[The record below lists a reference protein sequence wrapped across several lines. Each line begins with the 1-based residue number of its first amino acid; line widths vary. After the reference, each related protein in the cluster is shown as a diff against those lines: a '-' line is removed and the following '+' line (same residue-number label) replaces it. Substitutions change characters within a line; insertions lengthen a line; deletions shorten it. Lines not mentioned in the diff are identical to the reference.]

1 MRALRLALALA
12 VAAAIHF
19 AGMELFPWFSQAVDL
34 FLVILVF
41 HAMDGNTSA
50 GMLGGCAAGLLTD
63 ALTGSPF
70 GLFSLADT
78 VVGYGTAVTAQ
89 RLVIQRASSSLLVF
103 SLGAAAQQVLVLG
116 ISLLLLPDP
125 EVPEI
130 AWVTVRVATSGIL
143 GLGLYLSSTRARGKL
158 DEWRRTRTAKIRFE
172 R

>member
-1 MRALRLALALA
+1 MRALRLAIALA
-12 VAAAIHF
+12 VAAAIQF

-41 HAMDGNTSA
+41 HAMDGNSLA
-50 GMLGGCAAGLLTD
+50 GMLGGCASGLLTD

-78 VVGYGTAVTAQ
+78 LVGYGTAVTAQ

-103 SLGAAAQQVLVLG
+103 SLSTAVQQVLVLG

-130 AWVTVRVATSGIL
+130 GWVAIRVATSGVL
-143 GLGLYLSSTRARGKL
+143 GLVLYLSSTRLRGRL
-158 DEWRRTRTAKIRFE
+158 DEWRRTRTGKIRFG